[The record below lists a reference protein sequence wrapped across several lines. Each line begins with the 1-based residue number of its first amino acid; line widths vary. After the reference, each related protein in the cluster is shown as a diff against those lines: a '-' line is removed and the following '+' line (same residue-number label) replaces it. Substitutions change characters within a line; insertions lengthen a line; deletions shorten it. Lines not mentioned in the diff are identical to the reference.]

1 MFQGSF
7 FFVFSDFVLRK
18 LSCNTID
25 NQWISIYF
33 CVSKSTMPT
42 LKIDHKDGEKYVRV
56 IESYRDEAGKT
67 RMRTLVNLGKLTD
80 KKIAS
85 LKRLGSKLY
94 QVAGGDPEELTAR
107 GVAELER
114 YNYGY
119 VLVCKQVLCH
129 YGLNKLFER
138 IEKKAKLQFSLVNVV
153 SLMLCE
159 RLHDPVSKRRTFF
172 NQEEYLGLQP
182 AALHHLYRSLDRLA
196 DLKEQIQDRIYR
208 TGRDLFNQKL
218 DVVFYDVTTFYFES
232 EQETDGALR
241 QKGFSKDGKIG
252 NTQVLMGLLIDKDK
266 QPVAYQVYKGD
277 LYEGHTFK
285 DALEALKKRYQLD
298 QIIVVADR
306 GMLSKAN
313 IHELTENH
321 GYQYILGERLKTL
334 PQHIQQPL
342 LELKNYHKEWVM
354 NEQENIIVK
363 YAMVEYEGRRII
375 GTWSAS
381 RALKDRSERQER
393 VDKAELMV
401 KNPSL
406 LKKKAAHY
414 FLKNDK
420 QENYQIDQEKIERNE
435 KYDGFLAI
443 ATNVRDIDTAV
454 ILDHYKHL
462 YQVEH
467 AFRTF
472 KSYLETRPMFHWT
485 DQRIEGHLCLCYI
498 AYTFQIFIQ
507 NQLKKN
513 NTPLTEDQIRTTI
526 DKMQLSLVKQ
536 GNQQYYLRSKQNKCT
551 ADLLQSLSIKPL
563 PDFICKGQIIKYL

>member
-1 MFQGSF
+1 
-7 FFVFSDFVLRK
+7 
-18 LSCNTID
+18 
-25 NQWISIYF
+25 
-33 CVSKSTMPT
+33 MPT
-42 LKIDHKDGEKYVRV
+42 LKIDKKDGEKYVRI
-56 IESYRDEAGKT
+56 IESFRDESGKT
-67 RMRTLVNLGKLTD
+67 RMRTILNLGKLDD

-85 LKRLGSKLY
+85 LKRLGSKLFE
-94 QVAGGDPEELTAR
+94 VAGGDPDELA
-107 GVAELER
+107 GKSIAELGR

-119 VLVCKQVLCH
+119 VLVCKKVISYFRLDH
-129 YGLNKLFER
+129 LLER
-138 IEKKAKLQFSLVNVV
+138 IEKKAKLQFSLVNAV

-172 NQEEYLGLQP
+172 NQEEYLGLKP
-182 AALHHLYRSLDRLA
+182 IALQHLYRSLDRLA
-196 DLKEQIQDRIYR
+196 DLKEQIQERIYN

-306 GMLSKAN
+306 GMLSKTN

-342 LELKNYHKEWVM
+342 LELKNYQKEWVI

-381 RALKDRSERQER
+381 RAQKDRNERQER
-393 VDKAELMV
+393 VVKAELMV

-420 QENYQIDQEKIERNE
+420 QENYQIDQQRIEHDA

-498 AYTFQIFIQ
+498 AYTIQIFLF
-507 NQLKKN
+507 NRLKKN
-513 NTPLTEDQIRTTI
+513 KTPLSENSIRSAL
-526 DKMQLSLVKQ
+526 DKMQLSLIEQ
-536 GNQQYYLRSKQNKCT
+536 AEQQYYLRSKQTPQITDLIT
-551 ADLLQSLSIKPL
+551 ALALKPL
-563 PDFICKGQIIKYL
+563 PDTILKDQIIKYL

>member
-1 MFQGSF
+1 MA
-7 FFVFSDFVLRK
+7 
-18 LSCNTID
+18 
-25 NQWISIYF
+25 
-33 CVSKSTMPT
+33 T
-42 LKIDHKDGEKYVRV
+42 LKIDLKDGEKYGRI
-56 IESYRDEAGKT
+56 IESYRDEVGKT
-67 RMRTLVNLGKLTD
+67 RMRTLLNLGKLTD

-94 QVAGGDPEELTAR
+94 QAAGGNPDELTGR
-107 GVAELER
+107 DIAELER

-119 VLVCKQVLCH
+119 VVVCKQILCH
-129 YGLNKLFER
+129 YGLNKLFDR
-138 IEKKAKLQFSLVNVV
+138 IAKKAKLQFSLVNTVL
-153 SLMLCE
+153 LMLCE

-182 AALHHLYRSLDRLA
+182 AALQHLYRSLDRLA
-196 DLKEQIQDRIYR
+196 DLKEQIQERIYR

-232 EQETDGALR
+232 EQETEGTLR

-285 DALEALKKRYQLD
+285 DALDALKQRYQLD

-306 GMLSKAN
+306 GMLSQAN
-313 IHELTENH
+313 ILELTGNH

-334 PQHIQQPL
+334 PRHIQLPL
-342 LELKNYHKEWVM
+342 LELKNYQKEWIM
-354 NEQENIIVK
+354 KEQENIVVK
-363 YAMVEYEGRRII
+363 YAMVEHEGRRII

-381 RALKDRSERQER
+381 RAQKDRTERQQR
-393 VDKAELMV
+393 LDKAELIR
-401 KNPSL
+401 KSPSL

-414 FLKNDK
+414 FLKNDR

-435 KYDGFLAI
+435 KFDGFLAI
-443 ATNVRDIDTAV
+443 ATNVRDIDTAL

-485 DQRIEGHLCLCYI
+485 DQRIEGHLCLCYM
-498 AYTFQIFIQ
+498 AYTMQIFIQ

-513 NTPLTEDQIRTTI
+513 NTPLTEDNIRRTL

-536 GNQQYYLRSKQNKCT
+536 GNEQYYIRSKQNKNT
-551 ADLLQSLSIKPL
+551 ADLLQSLFLKSL
-563 PDFICKGQIIKYL
+563 PDFICKDQIINYL

>member
-1 MFQGSF
+1 
-7 FFVFSDFVLRK
+7 
-18 LSCNTID
+18 
-25 NQWISIYF
+25 
-33 CVSKSTMPT
+33 MPF
-42 LKIDHKDGEKYVRV
+42 LKIDHKDGEKYVRIV
-56 IESYRDEAGKT
+56 ESYRDEAGKT
-67 RMRTLVNLGKLTD
+67 RMRTLLNVGKLDD

-85 LKRLGSKLY
+85 LKRLGTKLFEL
-94 QVAGGDPEELTAR
+94 AGGESSTLAAGGMKEL
-107 GVAELER
+107 GR

-119 VLVCKQVLCH
+119 VLACKTVLCY
-129 YGLNKLFER
+129 YGLDRLLER
-138 IEKKAKLQFSLVNVV
+138 TAKKAKLQFSLVNAVL
-153 SLMLCE
+153 LMLCE

-182 AALHHLYRSLDRLA
+182 AALQHLYRSLDRLA
-196 DLKEQIQDRIYR
+196 DLKEQIQERIYR

-232 EQETDGALR
+232 EQETEGALR

-285 DALEALKKRYQLD
+285 DALDALKKRYQLD

-306 GMLSKAN
+306 GMLSQAN
-313 IHELTENH
+313 ILELTGNH

-334 PQHIQQPL
+334 PRHIQQPL
-342 LELKNYHKEWVM
+342 LELKNYQKEWVM

-363 YAMVEYEGRRII
+363 YTMVEHEGRRII

-381 RALKDRSERQER
+381 RALKDRTERQER
-393 VDKAELMV
+393 LDKAELMR

-414 FLKNDK
+414 FLKNDR
-420 QENYQIDQEKIERNE
+420 QENYQLDQQKIERNE

-443 ATNVRDIDTAV
+443 ATNVRDIDTAL

-498 AYTFQIFIQ
+498 AYTMQIFIS

-513 NTPLTEDQIRTTI
+513 NTPMSENSIRRTL
-526 DKMQLSLVKQ
+526 DKMQLSLIEQ
-536 GNQQYYLRSKQNKCT
+536 SGEQYYLRSKQTPET
-551 ADLLQSLSIKPL
+551 AILLQALDLKAL
-563 PDFICKGQIIKYL
+563 PDTILKHQIVNHL

>member
-1 MFQGSF
+1 
-7 FFVFSDFVLRK
+7 
-18 LSCNTID
+18 
-25 NQWISIYF
+25 
-33 CVSKSTMPT
+33 MPT
-42 LKIDHKDGEKYVRV
+42 LKIDKKDGEKYVRIV
-56 IESYRDEAGKT
+56 ESYRDESGVS
-67 RMRTLVNLGKLTD
+67 RMRTLLNLGKLDD

-85 LKRLGSKLY
+85 LKRLGSKLFEM
-94 QVAGGDPEELTAR
+94 AGGDPSELTR
-107 GVAELER
+107 RSIAELGR

-119 VLVCKQVLCH
+119 VLVCKKIFSY
-129 YGLNKLFER
+129 YGLDRLLER
-138 IEKKAKLQFSLVNVV
+138 IAKKAKLQFSLVNAVL
-153 SLMLCE
+153 LMLCE

-182 AALHHLYRSLDRLA
+182 AALQHLYRSLDRLA
-196 DLKEQIQDRIYR
+196 DIKEQIQERIYR

-232 EQETDGALR
+232 EQETEGALR

-285 DALEALKKRYQLD
+285 DALNALKQRYQLD

-313 IHELTENH
+313 ILELTGNH

-342 LELKNYHKEWVM
+342 LELKNYQKEWVM
-354 NEQENIIVK
+354 NEQENVIVK
-363 YAMVEYEGRRII
+363 YAMIEYEGRRII

-381 RALKDRSERQER
+381 RAQKDRSERQER
-393 VDKAELMV
+393 LDKAELMRR
-401 KNPSL
+401 NPSL

-414 FLKNDK
+414 FLKNDR
-420 QENYQIDQEKIERNE
+420 QENYQIDQQKIERNE

-443 ATNVRDIDTAV
+443 ATNVKDIDTAL

-498 AYTFQIFIQ
+498 AYTIQIFIS

-513 NTPLTEDQIRTTI
+513 KTPLTENSIRSTL
-526 DKMQLSLVKQ
+526 DKMQLSLIEQ
-536 GNQQYYLRSKQNKCT
+536 GGEQYYLRSKQSPQ
-551 ADLLQSLSIKPL
+551 AIDLVEALALKPL
-563 PDFICKGQIIKYL
+563 PDTILKDQIIKYL

>member
-1 MFQGSF
+1 
-7 FFVFSDFVLRK
+7 
-18 LSCNTID
+18 
-25 NQWISIYF
+25 
-33 CVSKSTMPT
+33 MPT
-42 LKIDHKDGEKYVRV
+42 LKIDHKDGEKYVRIV
-56 IESYRDEAGKT
+56 QSYRDDAGKT

-94 QVAGGDPEELTAR
+94 QAAGGDPDELTGR

-138 IEKKAKLQFSLVNVV
+138 IEKKVKLQFSLVNAVL
-153 SLMLCE
+153 LMLCE

-182 AALHHLYRSLDRLA
+182 AALQHLYRSLDRLA
-196 DLKEQIQDRIYR
+196 GLKEQIQERIYR

-232 EQETDGALR
+232 EQETEGALR

-313 IHELTENH
+313 IDELTENH

-334 PQHIQQPL
+334 PRHIQQPL
-342 LELKNYHKEWVM
+342 LELKNYQKEWVM

-381 RALKDRSERQER
+381 RAQKDRCERQER
-393 VDKAELMV
+393 LDKAELMV
-401 KNPSL
+401 NHPSL

-420 QENYQIDQEKIERNE
+420 QENYQIDQQKIERHE

-513 NTPLTEDQIRTTI
+513 NTPLTEDHIRATI
-526 DKMQLSLVKQ
+526 DRMQLSLVEQ
-536 GNQQYYLRSKQNKCT
+536 GNQQYYLRSKQTKYT
-551 ADLLQSLSIKPL
+551 ADLLQSLTIKPL
-563 PDFICKGQIIKYL
+563 PDFICKDQIIKYL

>member
-1 MFQGSF
+1 MAS
-7 FFVFSDFVLRK
+7 
-18 LSCNTID
+18 
-25 NQWISIYF
+25 
-33 CVSKSTMPT
+33 
-42 LKIDHKDGEKYVRV
+42 LKIDHKDGEKYVRI
-56 IESYRDEAGKT
+56 IESYRDASGKT
-67 RMRTLVNLGKLTD
+67 RMRTLLNLGKLD
-80 KKIAS
+80 EKKIAS
-85 LKRLGSKLY
+85 LRRLGSKLFEA
-94 QVAGGDPEELTAR
+94 AGGSPEELSAR
-107 GVAELER
+107 SIAELGR

-119 VLVCKQVLCH
+119 VLVCRKVISY
-129 YGLNKLFER
+129 YGLDRLLER
-138 IEKKAKLQFSLVNVV
+138 IEKKAKLQFSLVNTV
-153 SLMLCE
+153 SLLLCE

-172 NQEEYLGLQP
+172 NQEEYLGLRP
-182 AALHHLYRSLDRLA
+182 VALQHLYRCLDRLA
-196 DLKEQIQDRIYR
+196 DLKETIQDRIYR

-285 DALEALKKRYQLD
+285 DALSALKERYQLD
-298 QIIVVADR
+298 QVIVVADR

-313 IHELTENH
+313 LLELTGNH

-334 PQHIQQPL
+334 PKHVQQPL
-342 LELKNYHKEWVM
+342 LELKNYRKEWIM
-354 NEQENIIVK
+354 NDQENVIVK
-363 YAMVEYEGRRII
+363 YAMIEYQGRRII

-381 RALKDRSERQER
+381 RARKDRSERQER
-393 VDKAELMV
+393 IEKAEIMA
-401 KNPSL
+401 KHPAL

-414 FLKNDK
+414 FLKNDR

-443 ATNVRDIDTAV
+443 ATNVTDIDTAV

-472 KSYLETRPMFHWT
+472 KSFLETRPMFHWT

-498 AYTFQIFIQ
+498 AYTIQIFI
-507 NQLKKN
+507 NNELKKN
-513 NTPLTEDQIRTTI
+513 NTPLTENTIRSTL
-526 DKMQLSLVKQ
+526 DKMQLSLIEQ
-536 GNQQYYLRSKQNKCT
+536 AGEQYYLRSKQSPQT
-551 ADLLQSLSIKPL
+551 AELIQALALKSL
-563 PDFICKGQIIKYL
+563 PDTILKDQIIKYL

>member
-1 MFQGSF
+1 
-7 FFVFSDFVLRK
+7 
-18 LSCNTID
+18 
-25 NQWISIYF
+25 
-33 CVSKSTMPT
+33 MPS
-42 LKIDHKDGEKYVRV
+42 LKIDHKDGEKYVRIV
-56 IESYRDEAGKT
+56 ESYRDESGKT
-67 RMRTLVNLGKLTD
+67 RMRTILNLGKLDD

-85 LKRLGSKLY
+85 LRRLGSRLFEA
-94 QVAGGDPEELTAR
+94 AGGDPDELAR
-107 GVAELER
+107 RSIAELGR

-119 VLVCKQVLCH
+119 VLVCKKVISY
-129 YGLNKLFER
+129 YGLDRLLER
-138 IEKKAKLQFSLVNVV
+138 IGKKAKLQFSLVNAV

-172 NQEEYLGLQP
+172 NQEEYLGLKP
-182 AALHHLYRSLDRLA
+182 TALQHLYRSLDRLA
-196 DLKEQIQDRIYR
+196 DLKEQVQERIYR

-232 EQETDGALR
+232 EQETEGALR

-285 DALEALKKRYQLD
+285 DALEALKQRYQLD

-313 IHELTENH
+313 ILELTGNH

-342 LELKNYHKEWVM
+342 LELKNYQKEWVM
-354 NEQENIIVK
+354 NDQENIIVK

-381 RALKDRSERQER
+381 RAQKDRSERQER

-498 AYTFQIFIQ
+498 AYTIQIFLS

-513 NTPLTEDQIRTTI
+513 KTPLTENAIRNTL
-526 DKMQLSLVKQ
+526 DKMQLSLIEQ
-536 GNQQYYLRSKQNKCT
+536 AGEQYYLRSKQSPQT
-551 ADLLQSLSIKPL
+551 AELLQALALKAL
-563 PDFICKGQIIKYL
+563 PDTILKDQIIKYL